1 MNNNE
6 NNNNQVTNITL
17 EEASNLQNINNTPV
31 EEEIELLDVEVVS
44 TPSTSEVT
52 PAVDGSTVENT
63 LEATPPTNLT
73 VNPIPIPTPTYDRNL
88 SEEYEAGKD
97 EDYLR
102 IFIDNNYDKI
112 INKKFNFAA
121 LFLGDFYLVYRKL
134 YLFTFIKLLLTGIL
148 FKTGIIAAI
157 VMQVLLGFFFNKIYI
172 EHAEKKI
179 KKFKSI
185 YKSEKEIKT
194 MCITKGGTSL
204 LAVFIYTFGGFIIT
218 GIIVA
223 LMYFG
228 LLALSKNMG
237 NVSSNITNNTK
248 EIYNLTDFN
257 NSLDINKN
265 IIISDVFT
273 LTVPDSFTNHSS
285 RYNYFYTYKEPTSA
299 SNNCEVKLEEIT
311 NYDSAE
317 DLIDD
322 MYNYFDSNFRYN
334 ANINDLTW
342 YSYSTSTSTGS
353 VSYYATD
360 KNNKVYLLIYT
371 TSGDST
377 TCDRFSTY
385 LFNNIG

>member
-52 PAVDGSTVENT
+52 PAVDGSTAQNT

-148 FKTGIIAAI
+148 K
-157 VMQVLLGFFFNKIYI
+157 QV
-172 EHAEKKI
+172 
-179 KKFKSI
+179 
-185 YKSEKEIKT
+185 
-194 MCITKGGTSL
+194 
-204 LAVFIYTFGGFIIT
+204 
-218 GIIVA
+218 
-223 LMYFG
+223 
-228 LLALSKNMG
+228 
-237 NVSSNITNNTK
+237 
-248 EIYNLTDFN
+248 
-257 NSLDINKN
+257 
-265 IIISDVFT
+265 
-273 LTVPDSFTNHSS
+273 
-285 RYNYFYTYKEPTSA
+285 
-299 SNNCEVKLEEIT
+299 
-311 NYDSAE
+311 
-317 DLIDD
+317 
-322 MYNYFDSNFRYN
+322 
-334 ANINDLTW
+334 
-342 YSYSTSTSTGS
+342 
-353 VSYYATD
+353 
-360 KNNKVYLLIYT
+360 
-371 TSGDST
+371 
-377 TCDRFSTY
+377 
-385 LFNNIG
+385 